1 MAGLHVMAPRI
12 KLRFLGTCKPYE
24 LHQLLYA
31 LLQDLKLPSQQGLG
45 SASETGG
52 SDGWGLST
60 HQSVDAKDALKW
72 GWLPGEKT
80 GCSIGEWDGN
90 RMWMIT

>member
-1 MAGLHVMAPRI
+1 MALRI
-12 KLRFLGTCKPYE
+12 KLRFL
-24 LHQLLYA
+24 A
-31 LLQDLKLPSQQGLG
+31 LGNLTDYINYMLFCRTSKLPFHQGLG
-45 SASETGG
+45 GASETGG
-52 SDGWGLST
+52 SDRWGLST
-60 HQSVDAKDALKW
+60 HQSVDAKDGLKW